1 MKRGTRTIASRT
13 EAFANNARQAKAD
26 AIKSGFV
33 LLFTLMFLL
42 TLTME
47 ATAAPAKEEA
57 PAPLVTVVIVAEQDV
72 NPPKEYVGHVE
83 AIQTVELQARVTG
96 FLEQVNFK
104 EGGKVRAGDILY
116 VIEKAPYQ
124 ARVAAAKARVAK
136 AQATLNQAR
145 NYQERLQNVRT
156 GGVSA
161 TDIESAEAS
170 ELESRAELEE
180 ARAALELVE
189 LDLGYTRISAP
200 INGRIGA
207 TALTRGN
214 LCGPTSGPLAR
225 IVQLDPIRVRYA
237 VSENDLVAVKMAL
250 ADSASGKE
258 KNLLRVQIRL
268 PGGETLNLSGR
279 VDFVDNLVDSSTGT
293 INIRL
298 VFDNPEG
305 LLLPGQYVT
314 VLVSRGQDKLTPVIP
329 QSAVLEDR
337 DGRYVLVVNAQNQV
351 EQRRISTGATSGAL
365 WAIESGLASGEM
377 VIVQGLQ
384 KVSPGQTVKTM
395 IEGDRKGTD

>member
-1 MKRGTRTIASRT
+1 MKRGTRAIASRA
-13 EAFANNARQAKAD
+13 EAFANNARQAKTD
-26 AIKSGFV
+26 AITSGFA

-42 TLTME
+42 TPTME

-57 PAPLVTVVIVAEQDV
+57 PSPLVTVVIVAEHDV
-72 NPPKEYVGHVE
+72 NPPREYVGHVE
-83 AIQTVELQARVTG
+83 AIQAVELQARVTG
-96 FLEQVNFK
+96 FLEQINFK
-104 EGGKVRAGDILY
+104 EGSKVRTGDLLY

-124 ARVAAAKARVAK
+124 ARVAAAKARMAK

-189 LDLGYTRISAP
+189 IDLGYTRISAP

-250 ADSASGKE
+250 ADSASWQK
-258 KNLLRVQIRL
+258 KNQLRLQIRL
-268 PGGETLNLSGR
+268 PGGEPLNLSGR

-337 DGRYVLVVNAQNQV
+337 DGRYVLVVNAQSQV
-351 EQRRISTGATSGAL
+351 EQRRISTGAASGTL
-365 WAIESGLASGEM
+365 WAIESGLTTGEM

-395 IEGDRKGTD
+395 IDGDRKGTD

>member
-1 MKRGTRTIASRT
+1 MERGTRTIASRA
-13 EAFANNARQAKAD
+13 EAYANNVKRARAVAFM
-26 AIKSGFV
+26 SGFI
-33 LLFTLMFLL
+33 LLIILLSLFTLPLK
-42 TLTME
+42 
-47 ATAAPAKEEA
+47 AVAAPDKAEV

-83 AIQTVELQARVTG
+83 AIQAVELQARVTG

-104 EGGKVRAGDILY
+104 EGSKVRAGDILY
-116 VIEKAPYQ
+116 VIENAPYR

-145 NYQERLQNVRT
+145 NYQERLQSVRT

-237 VSENDLVAVKMAL
+237 VSENDLVAVRMAL
-250 ADSASGKE
+250 ADSASGQE
-258 KNLLRVQIRL
+258 KDLLRLQIKPVSYTHLTL
-268 PGGETLNLSGR
+268 PT
-279 VDFVDNLVDSSTGT
+279 
-293 INIRL
+293 
-298 VFDNPEG
+298 
-305 LLLPGQYVT
+305 
-314 VLVSRGQDKLTPVIP
+314 K
-329 QSAVLEDR
+329 
-337 DGRYVLVVNAQNQV
+337 
-351 EQRRISTGATSGAL
+351 RI
-365 WAIESGLASGEM
+365 
-377 VIVQGLQ
+377 V
-384 KVSPGQTVKTM
+384 
-395 IEGDRKGTD
+395 

>member
-1 MKRGTRTIASRT
+1 MKRGTRAIASRA
-13 EAFANNARQAKAD
+13 EAFANNARQAKTD
-26 AIKSGFV
+26 AITSGFA

-42 TLTME
+42 TPTME

-57 PAPLVTVVIVAEQDV
+57 PSPLVTVVIVAEHDV
-72 NPPKEYVGHVE
+72 NPPREYVGHVE
-83 AIQTVELQARVTG
+83 AIQAVELQARVTG
-96 FLEQVNFK
+96 FLEQINFK
-104 EGGKVRAGDILY
+104 EGSKVRTGDLLY

-124 ARVAAAKARVAK
+124 ARVAAAKARMAK

-189 LDLGYTRISAP
+189 IDLGYTRISAP

-250 ADSASGKE
+250 ADSASWQK
-258 KNLLRVQIRL
+258 KNQLRLQIRL
-268 PGGETLNLSGR
+268 PGGEPLNLSGR

-337 DGRYVLVVNAQNQV
+337 DGRYVLVVNAQSQV
-351 EQRRISTGATSGAL
+351 EQRRISTGATSGTL
-365 WAIESGLASGEM
+365 WAIESGLTTGEM

-395 IEGDRKGTD
+395 IDGDRKGTD